1 MSYQGGNGD
10 RATRLIRAGF
20 LRAHEGR
27 RPASH
32 LQERD
37 KRYDEYGDETTC
49 TTGGL
54 MALAQSG

>member
-1 MSYQGGNGD
+1 MSYQGSNGD
-10 RATRLIRAGF
+10 RAARLIRAGF
-20 LRAHEGR
+20 LRAHEER

-37 KRYDEYGDETTC
+37 KRYEDYGDETTC

-54 MALAQSG
+54 MAFAQSG